1 MAINYKLSFESLK
14 QGFEEVKLSIDIN
27 DMLCVLY
34 KPVDVNIKM
43 CVIRQ
48 ITVFELLTSLFLV
61 KSIHTISSTDIKQLS

>member
-48 ITVFELLTSLFLV
+48 ITVFELLTSLFSV
-61 KSIHTISSTDIKQLS
+61 KSIHTISSTDIKQSS

>member
-1 MAINYKLSFESLK
+1 MNCLFENLK
-14 QGFEEVKLSIDIN
+14 QCFEEVKLSIDIN

-34 KPVDVNIKM
+34 KPLDVNIKM

-61 KSIHTISSTDIKQLS
+61 KSIHTISFTDIKKLS